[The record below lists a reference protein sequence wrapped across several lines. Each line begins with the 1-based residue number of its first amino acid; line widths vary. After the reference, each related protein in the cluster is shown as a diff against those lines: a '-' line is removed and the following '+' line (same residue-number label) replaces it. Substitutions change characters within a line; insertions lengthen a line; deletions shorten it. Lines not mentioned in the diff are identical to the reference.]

1 MPTDPARPSV
11 ATVLCVLALVVGAGS
26 AAIAARQDRQ
36 RSVVVTVI
44 DRNGAPVPDLA
55 PDALVVR
62 EDGVAREIV
71 RLAPAAPPT
80 EIALLVD
87 DSQAAMPLV
96 RDLREALTT
105 FADAVADMSPAP
117 AVRLVTTGDR
127 PTVVVDFNPSFSAV
141 SRGIDRISP
150 RPGAGA
156 TLMEAIVET
165 ARDLRA
171 RKAQRPVIVAFV
183 VEAGPEFGTLRRSHV
198 ADALREAGA
207 SLWTIVLT
215 SARGGGESDSDRER
229 DMVVGD
235 VTRESG
241 GINRTV
247 LAGQQ
252 LPAAFERLAATLG
265 AGYEVTYGRPETLIP
280 PSRIEVQARDSALT
294 VVTSR
299 WAAP

>member
-1 MPTDPARPSV
+1 MSAGPARPIV
-11 ATVLCVLALVVGAGS
+11 AAALCIIALVAAAGS
-26 AAIAARQDRQ
+26 RGLSARQEAQ
-36 RSVVVTVI
+36 RSVVVTVL
-44 DRNGAPVPDLA
+44 DRNGSPISDLSA
-55 PDALVVR
+55 DALVIR

-71 RLAPAAPPT
+71 SITPAPPPT

-96 RDLREALTT
+96 RDLREALNG

-117 AVRLVTTGDR
+117 AVRVATTGDR

-150 RPGAGA
+150 RPGSGA

-171 RKAQRPVIVAFV
+171 RKAQRPVVVAFV

-215 SARGGGESDSDRER
+215 SARGSGGSDADRER
-229 DMVVGD
+229 DMVLGD

-252 LPAAFERLAATLG
+252 LPAAFERLATTLG
-265 AGYEVTYGRPETLIP
+265 ARYEVTYGRPERLIP
-280 PSRIEVQARDSALT
+280 PSRIEIQARDEALT

>member
-1 MPTDPARPSV
+1 MSAGPARPIV
-11 ATVLCVLALVVGAGS
+11 AAAMCIIALVAAAGS
-26 AAIAARQDRQ
+26 QGLSARQERQ
-36 RSVVVTVI
+36 RSVVVTVL
-44 DRNGAPVPDLA
+44 DRSGSPVRDLSA
-55 PDALVVR
+55 DALVIR

-71 RLAPAAPPT
+71 SITPAPPPT

-96 RDLREALTT
+96 RDLREALNG
-105 FADAVADMSPAP
+105 FADAVADMAPAP
-117 AVRLVTTGDR
+117 AVRVATIGDR

-150 RPGAGA
+150 RPGSGA

-165 ARDLRA
+165 TRDLRA
-171 RKAQRPVIVAFV
+171 RKAQRPVVVAFV
-183 VEAGPEFGTLRRSHV
+183 VEAGPEFGTLRRDHV

-207 SLWTIVLT
+207 ALWTVVLT
-215 SARGGGESDSDRER
+215 SARGSGGSDADRER
-229 DMVVGD
+229 DMVIGD

-241 GINRTV
+241 GLNRTV

-265 AGYEVTYGRPETLIP
+265 SGYEVTYGRPERLIP
-280 PSRIEVQARDSALT
+280 PSRIEIQARDEALT